1 MQRYSTDV
9 DPDKAAKA
17 YGYELHCSLKDSINL
32 AHAIRGMKTEDAR
45 KYLEEIISM
54 KRPLPAVFHNRKRA
68 HQKGIGPGSFPQK
81 AARYMLKTVIN
92 AENNAEYKGFD
103 SENMKIV
110 HIYPAAHIK
119 PDLYIQIRIA
129 LIPPGNVIRTRI
141 EVSPDNLISPAGG
154 FFSTVI
160 ENRINRPFFNRVDD
174 RFDPQVGCNKI
185 SLSKNRTRNHKGKE
199 HNH

>member
-54 KRPLPAVFHNRKRA
+54 KRPLPAVFHYRKRA

-81 AARYMLKTVIN
+81 AARYMLKTVVN

-103 SENMKIV
+103 VENMKIS
-110 HIYPAAHIK
+110 HISAYGG
-119 PDLYIQIRIA
+119 RILKGTMPRA
-129 LIPPGNVIRTRI
+129 QGRATDKNKKTTNI
-141 EVSPDNLISPAGG
+141 EII
-154 FFSTVI
+154 I
-160 ENRINRPFFNRVDD
+160 EEV
-174 RFDPQVGCNKI
+174 
-185 SLSKNRTRNHKGKE
+185 E
-199 HNH
+199 

>member
-32 AHAIRGMKTEDAR
+32 AHAIRGMKTEDAK

-81 AARYMLKTVIN
+81 AARYMLKTVVN

-103 SENMKIV
+103 AENMKIS
-110 HIYPAAHIK
+110 HISAYGG
-119 PDLYIQIRIA
+119 RILKGTMPRA
-129 LIPPGNVIRTRI
+129 QGRATDKNKKTTNI
-141 EVSPDNLISPAGG
+141 EII
-154 FFSTVI
+154 I
-160 ENRINRPFFNRVDD
+160 EEV
-174 RFDPQVGCNKI
+174 
-185 SLSKNRTRNHKGKE
+185 E
-199 HNH
+199 